1 MAHENSSLTERA
13 LGASIKGLWWSLRT
27 YGLTLA
33 WVVLL
38 LFVLQMPRPLG
49 VVLAVLLVVVAA
61 ALWFIP
67 GGRTRGLV
75 PGVSD
80 FKRHRAHRAARKH
93 REQGFLVGKSLGVVA
108 GYPADEEAER
118 LKRGGKWPPA
128 ASYMIVNG
136 VGYWRGRQAVRR
148 TDDQIL
154 SAAEALAPTLGFP
167 AEFVSLER
175 PDASSVLVTWR
186 ADAGRD
192 LLAESVPFRADAS
205 AVAGDPV
212 LIGQT
217 STGEPFRVNIWDR
230 QTLAL
235 GASGSGKGSIVWS
248 TMLGLA
254 PQIQAG
260 TVKVIGVD
268 LKGGVELMTSRKL
281 FDSVAITFE
290 QAAAA
295 IRSLA
300 EEVDRRL
307 EYMRSVGS
315 RKHVPTVEQPALLL
329 LVDEYAS
336 LVYTAPDTKSR
347 NAVEAALKRI
357 CSTGRAAKINVLA
370 LAQDPRADSILA
382 RSLFTNVVA
391 LRFRTKDD
399 AALALGA
406 AVVDAGAECHKISQ
420 SMPGTGYVIDSD
432 GSGEPIRFRAFWCD
446 DALIAAMAA
455 KYGKAVDHVDA

>member
-1 MAHENSSLTERA
+1 MSLV
-13 LGASIKGLWWSLRT
+13 
-27 YGLTLA
+27 

-38 LFVLQMPRPLG
+38 LFVLQMPRPVG
-49 VVLAVLLVVVAA
+49 AVFALLLVVVAA

-67 GGRTRGLV
+67 GGRTRGLA
-75 PGVSD
+75 PFVSD
-80 FKRHRAHRAARKH
+80 WKRYRTRLAARKN
-93 REQGFLVGKSLGVVA
+93 RKNGYLVGRDLGVLV
-108 GYPADEEAER
+108 GYPAEEEAAR
-118 LKRGGKWPPA
+118 LKRGGKWLPN
-128 ASYMIVNG
+128 ASFIVVEG
-136 VGYWRGRQAVRR
+136 VGYFRGRQQVAR
-148 TDDQIL
+148 TDEQIVK
-154 SAAEALAPTLGFP
+154 AAEALAPTLGYP
-167 AEFVSLER
+167 AEHVSLER

-186 ADAGRD
+186 AGAGRD
-192 LLAESVPFRADAS
+192 LLAESVPFHADAS

-217 STGEPFRVNIWDR
+217 STGEPFRLNIWDR
-230 QTLAL
+230 QGLVL

-268 LKGGVELMTSRKL
+268 LKGGVELMTGRGL

-347 NAVEAALKRI
+347 NAVEADLKRI
-357 CSTGRAAKINVLA
+357 LSTGRAARINVLA
-370 LAQDPRADSILA
+370 LAQDPRSDSVLA
-382 RSLFTNVVA
+382 RALFTNVVA

-420 SMPGTGYVIDSD
+420 SMPGTGYVVDSD

-446 DALIAAMAA
+446 DALITSMAE